1 MTVPDKHYLLSKS
14 WNKGCG
20 LPLIKNY
27 DKLAATVAM
36 VAEFFIK
43 MVAAA
48 CSNVVVFL
56 TPFNVGNP
64 NIYAGIL
71 ALNITSCIC
80 AAIISVIE
88 SQFSTPLAS
97 QNAETKIIL
106 TTTQVPNVQ
115 PAASSSLIYLA
126 IKAISM
132 VTSFIA
138 SAINAAIFSDPS
150 LPNATTLVYVAYVL
164 SIITMAANNF
174 ITLGSSSAGN
184 IYLTLRER
192 IRQINENKQV

>member
-1 MTVPDKHYLLSKS
+1 
-14 WNKGCG
+14 
-20 LPLIKNY
+20 
-27 DKLAATVAM
+27 
-36 VAEFFIK
+36 
-43 MVAAA
+43 
-48 CSNVVVFL
+48 
-56 TPFNVGNP
+56 
-64 NIYAGIL
+64 
-71 ALNITSCIC
+71 
-80 AAIISVIE
+80 
-88 SQFSTPLAS
+88 
-97 QNAETKIIL
+97 
-106 TTTQVPNVQ
+106 
-115 PAASSSLIYLA
+115 
-126 IKAISM
+126 M